1 MILVCQQEQ
10 YNGDNSRQG
19 LNDLVMSAGTVLMG
33 IIRGTDNM
41 ILVCQQVWYSIMGII
56 RAGTICTWT
65 IF

>member
-1 MILVCQQEQ
+1 MGIIRGRDNMILVCQQVQ

-41 ILVCQQVWYSIMGII
+41 ILVCRQVL
-56 RAGTICTWT
+56 
-65 IF
+65 